1 MGAIG
6 WRKRK
11 IAEAYVTDTYNNN
24 FGEMLRDKLR
34 ERIEEAERAQE
45 KPLRPTNM
53 TSPELLSLSFT
64 DVYLAIRKGDWTI
77 DDFAIWGT
85 EIERYARRNP

>member
-1 MGAIG
+1 MSAVG
-6 WRKRK
+6 WRKRQ
-11 IAEAYVTDTYNNN
+11 IAEAYDNS

-34 ERIEEAERAQE
+34 ERIEQAERDNQQS
-45 KPLRPTNM
+45 PRPTNM
-53 TSPELLSLSFT
+53 TSPQLLSLSFT
-64 DVYLAIRKGDWTI
+64 DVYLAVRKGDWTL

>member
-1 MGAIG
+1 MGAVG
-6 WRKRK
+6 WRKRQIEK
-11 IAEAYVTDTYNNN
+11 AYDNS

-34 ERIEEAERAQE
+34 ERIEEAERNKE

-53 TSPELLSLSFT
+53 TSPQLLSLSFT
-64 DVYLAIRKGDWTI
+64 DVYLAVRTGDWTI